1 MKNTRVLL
9 ARRPTG
15 LPDPDTWT
23 IETVEARRPEEGEF
37 LAEVRYISLDPAMR
51 GWIKEGRSYIEPVN
65 VGDVMRAGGVAQVVE
80 SRHPEFVEG
89 DHVVGITGVQS
100 RWLSDGNGARKVD
113 PKRVPLTKYL
123 GVLGM
128 PGMTAY
134 FGILDVGAI
143 REGERVLVS
152 GAAGAVGSLV
162 GQIAKIKGCH
172 VVGIAG
178 GPEKCA
184 LLTDEFG
191 FDAAIDY
198 KSEALYP
205 ALKKACPDGI
215 DVYFDNVGGE
225 TLDAALAFL
234 RFRGRVVICGAI
246 SQYNEAKVKGPENY
260 LSLLVNRARME
271 GFIVFD
277 FEPEYPRGL
286 RDMGRW
292 LAEGRLQSREH
303 VVKGIETFPETLL
316 MLFDG
321 RNQGKLVIEV

>member
-1 MKNTRVLL
+1 MKNTRVRL
-9 ARRPTG
+9 AGRPSG
-15 LPDPDTWT
+15 LPGPETWT
-23 IETVEARRPEEGEF
+23 VETVEADRPGEGEF

-51 GWIKEGRSYIEPVN
+51 GWIKEGKSYIEPVA
-65 VGDVMRAGGVAQVVE
+65 VGDVMRAGGVGAVVE
-80 SRHPEFVEG
+80 SRHPDFAVG
-89 DHVVGITGVQS
+89 DHVVGISGVQS
-100 RWLSDGNGARKVD
+100 HWVSNGKGVHKVD
-113 PKRVPLTKYL
+113 PERAPLPKYL

-134 FGILDVGAI
+134 FGILEVGAI
-143 REGERVLVS
+143 KEGETVLVS

-162 GQIAKIKGCH
+162 GQIAKIKGCRT
-172 VVGIAG
+172 VGIAG

-184 LLTDEFG
+184 LLTDEYG
-191 FDAAIDY
+191 YDAAIDY
-198 KSEALYP
+198 KAESLYP

-215 DVYFDNVGGE
+215 DVYFDNVGGP

-277 FEPEYPRGL
+277 FAKEYPRGV

-292 LAEGRLQSREH
+292 LQEGRLVSHEH
-303 VVKGIETFPETLL
+303 IVKGIETFPETLL